1 VCMECWG
8 IYQRTMLENQRIA
21 MSMIN
26 FLQDEM
32 DFVAGLQPM
41 GPRIRVPM
49 PTYVASAPV
58 TMNTTNNIHVESGSQ
73 VGQINAGSIV
83 YLDKVVTN
91 LNGAGQKEFAA
102 TLQAFTQQVVDSKE
116 LSPNAQKEVL
126 DLLRAVV
133 EQLPKKKEERNPSI
147 IKLALQNIGPLVTA
161 GTAIAA
167 HWDKLKQLLESVFHV

>member
-1 VCMECWG
+1 M
-8 IYQRTMLENQRIA
+8 QENQRIA

-26 FLQDEM
+26 YLQDEM
-32 DFVAGLQPM
+32 AFVTGLPPM

-49 PTYVASAPV
+49 PTYIASAPV

-83 YLDKVVTN
+83 YLDKVVTT
-91 LNGAGQKEFAA
+91 LNGAGQREFAA
-102 TLQAFTQQVVDSKE
+102 TLQTFTQQVIDSRE
-116 LSPNAQKEVL
+116 LSAESQKEIL

-133 EQLPKKKEERNPSI
+133 EQLGQKKEERNPSI
-147 IKLALQNIGPLVTA
+147 VKLALKNIGPLVTA

-167 HWDKLKQLLESVFHV
+167 HWDKLKQLLESVFHVS